1 MPIGFDPPHPIQNR
15 AARRNCLHIGLI
27 NNMPTPAL
35 EATER
40 QFYTLLD
47 SASEEM
53 VVRVSLYALPEVSRT
68 PEGIARVANCYSS
81 IASLLNTRL
90 DGLIVTGTEPLA
102 PALWDEPYWGSLT
115 AVLEW
120 AEHNT
125 SSTIW
130 SCLAAQAAVLKLDG
144 IPRRRMDAK
153 LCGVFECA
161 KRSDTSLTLM
171 MTNGYPDRLQMPH
184 SRWHDIP
191 ADSLKACGY
200 RFLTQS
206 EDAGIDSFVK
216 PLKSLFVFFQG
227 HPEYEAES
235 LLLEYRRDIRR
246 FLKRERESYPA
257 MPRGC
262 FDEDDAG
269 RLTALRERVL
279 CDRREELL
287 ADFPFARLVANA
299 RNTWQQA
306 AVSVYRN
313 WLRYL
318 CARKTTHRIRPVG
331 RLRQEHSPFEG
342 RRAVCQ

>member
-1 MPIGFDPPHPIQNR
+1 MLIESQLCEEPEPCDEPIV
-15 AARRNCLHIGLI
+15 IGLV
-27 NNMPTPAL
+27 NNMPDTAL
-35 EATER
+35 RATER
-40 QFYTLLD
+40 QFHDLLLE
-47 SASEEM
+47 ASYSR
-53 VVRVSLYALPEVSRT
+53 VVQLRHFSLPELQRAEAVQSHINEKYEDLNELWASR
-68 PEGIARVANCYSS
+68 I
-81 IASLLNTRL
+81 
-90 DGLIVTGTEPLA
+90 DGLIVTGTEPQKA
-102 PALWDEPYWGSLT
+102 ALTDEPYWRTLT
-115 AVLEW
+115 KLIDWTAD
-120 AEHNT
+120 HT
-125 SSTIW
+125 ISTVW
-130 SCLAAQAAVLKLDG
+130 SCLAAHAAVLHLDG
-144 IPRRRMDAK
+144 IERRRLPRK
-153 LCGVFECA
+153 LSGVFGCV
-161 KRSDTSLTLM
+161 KRADHSVVAGI
-171 MTNGYPDRLQMPH
+171 NPRWNVPH
-184 SRWHDIP
+184 SRYNDLPEEALI
-191 ADSLKACGY
+191 ARGYCVLSRSSQTGVDLFVGNRDSL
-200 RFLTQS
+200 
-206 EDAGIDSFVK
+206 D
-216 PLKSLFVFFQG
+216 VFFQG